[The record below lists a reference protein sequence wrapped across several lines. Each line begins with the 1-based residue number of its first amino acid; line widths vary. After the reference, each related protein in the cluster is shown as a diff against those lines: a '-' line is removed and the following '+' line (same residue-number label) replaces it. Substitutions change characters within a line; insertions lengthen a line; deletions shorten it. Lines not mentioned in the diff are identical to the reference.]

1 MVKSELQV
9 VKSEVPELREELQVV
24 KSEVPELRSQLGQL
38 QNEVKTCNKFS
49 LNSH

>member
-1 MVKSELQV
+1 MVKSEV
-9 VKSEVPELREELQVV
+9 QVV